1 MLMRVYIPFALM
13 FSLNMVIIS
22 RLQKSKRNVGQVNQ
36 IINGNKQ
43 ISNKERM
50 FKIKTII
57 MDFTFLL
64 FYMPVAVNL
73 TLNIVN
79 LNDTITNDVYLNA
92 ILNNLFANLSTLLAY
107 SYSVALIFIFLI
119 FNKYFRDELL
129 ILLRLSRFMNQVE
142 R

>member
-22 RLQKSKRNVGQVNQ
+22 RLQKSKRNIGQVNQ

-50 FKIKTII
+50 FKIKTVI
-57 MDFTFLL
+57 MDFTFLV

-79 LNDTITNDVYLNA
+79 LNDTITKDVYLDA

-129 ILLRLSRFMNQVE
+129 ILLRLSRFINQVE
-142 R
+142 I